1 MFILSNFIMAVAKVL
16 GIVLNLYMWL
26 IVIRAVV
33 SWFSPDPYNQI
44 YIFLVRVTEP
54 VLGYIRRFLPLRA
67 GMMDL
72 SPIIAILVIIFL
84 QSFLV
89 QSLYGIAMSMR

>member
-26 IVIRAVV
+26 IVIRAVA

-54 VLGYIRRFLPLRA
+54 VLGYIRRLLPLRA
-67 GMMDL
+67 GMLDL

-89 QSLYGIAMSMR
+89 QSLYGIAMSLR

>member
-1 MFILSNFIMAVAKVL
+1 MFILSNFITGVAKVL
-16 GIVLNLYMWL
+16 GLVLNLYMWL

-44 YIFLVRVTEP
+44 YVFLVRITEP
-54 VLGYIRRFLPLRA
+54 VLGYIRRLLPLRT

-72 SPIIAILVIIFL
+72 SPIVAILVIIFL
-84 QSFLV
+84 QAFLV
-89 QSLYGIAMSMR
+89 QSLYGIALSLR